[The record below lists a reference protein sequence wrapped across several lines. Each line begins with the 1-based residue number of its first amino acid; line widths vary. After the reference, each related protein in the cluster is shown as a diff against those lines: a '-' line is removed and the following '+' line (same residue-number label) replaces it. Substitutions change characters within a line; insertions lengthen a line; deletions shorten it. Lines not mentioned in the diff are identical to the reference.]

1 MAPTANGGL
10 AKDANSDTGVSD
22 SDGFTAIQRP
32 TLVGTTEPGAIL
44 TVKVGG
50 QTLDAFVEFETGNWT
65 VDLADNLID
74 GTYTPLFTATDEFGN
89 VSSSINGTAFTID
102 TKAPVFQGQL
112 DNTFV
117 VGATNV
123 LYALPTR
130 AAGTETLSFEAQ
142 DLSNGNLEGLGLV
155 VNATSGTIT
164 ATKVVAPGSQD
175 PNLYGGWVRL
185 SITDLAGNTGTDE
198 FQISVVDETKLAAT
212 TYTLDTNYFEST
224 TPRVSRYLGT
234 ADAQTVE
241 LTQSYRDVIEL
252 AAGND
257 TVNLNGSGFGTMNFA
272 RLDGGTG
279 VADVLAFKLE
289 GGADLNLGDFNRA
302 ESGQGQVLVNFE
314 TIDATATG
322 VDLNWTI
329 TPLDLFLQGSD
340 LLDTST
346 SGGNRPTLVLIGN
359 AGDNL
364 NLPVVDADSAD
375 AQDQDFVRIG
385 AEGGWSLTGAA
396 GTGFTKLQGVVTF
409 EGSVQSVELL
419 VSQSV
424 QISTDIDL
432 GRAYPVIG

>member
-1 MAPTANGGL
+1 
-10 AKDANSDTGVSD
+10 
-22 SDGFTAIQRP
+22 
-32 TLVGTTEPGAIL
+32 
-44 TVKVGG
+44 
-50 QTLDAFVEFETGNWT
+50 GNWT
-65 VDLADNLID
+65 VDLSDNLPD

-89 VSSSINGTAFTID
+89 ASAPIKGTAFTID

-112 DNTFV
+112 DTTFV
-117 VGATNV
+117 VGSTNV
-123 LYALPTR
+123 SYALPTR
-130 AAGTETLSFEAQ
+130 AAGSETLIFDAQ
-142 DLSNGNLEGLGLV
+142 DLSGNLAGLGLS
-155 VNATSGTIT
+155 VNAASGTIT
-164 ATKVVAPGSQD
+164 ASKVLAPTSAD
-175 PNLYGGWVRL
+175 PGLYGGWVRL
-185 SITDLAGNTGTDE
+185 NITDLAGNSGTDE
-198 FQISVVDETKLAAT
+198 FQISVVDETKPSAT

-224 TPRVSRYLGT
+224 TPRVSRYPGT

-252 AAGND
+252 AGGND

-272 RLDGGTG
+272 RLDGGAG
-279 VADVLAFKLE
+279 SADVIAFKLD
-289 GGADLNLGDFNRA
+289 GVTDFNLGDFNRA
-302 ESGQGQVLVNFE
+302 DSGQGQVLVNFE

-340 LLDTST
+340 LSDAST

-359 AGDNL
+359 QGDTL
-364 NLPVVDADSAD
+364 NLPVVDTDSND

-385 AEGGWSLTGAA
+385 AVGAWSVTGAA

-419 VSQSV
+419 VSQAV
-424 QISTDIDL
+424 AISTDIAL